1 MLWAISCVD
10 HPDTAALRDRHM
22 KPHRAYLDGR
32 KDILVL
38 AGATLSDDGTG
49 ATGSL
54 FIVNAASRA
63 EAKAFSDNDPFKQVG
78 VFASVSITRM
88 RKSQW
93 NPSAAEN
100 A

>member
-10 HPDTAALRDRHM
+10 NPNTAALRERFM
-22 KPHRAYLDGR
+22 QPHRAYVDAR
-32 KDILVL
+32 KAVLVV
-38 AGATLSDDGTG
+38 AGATLSDDGKE

-54 FIVNAASRA
+54 FIVNVSNRA
-63 EAKAFSDNDPFKQVG
+63 EAQAFSDGDPFTQEG
-78 VFASVSITRM
+78 IFASVSIARM

-93 NPSAAEN
+93 NPAAAEG